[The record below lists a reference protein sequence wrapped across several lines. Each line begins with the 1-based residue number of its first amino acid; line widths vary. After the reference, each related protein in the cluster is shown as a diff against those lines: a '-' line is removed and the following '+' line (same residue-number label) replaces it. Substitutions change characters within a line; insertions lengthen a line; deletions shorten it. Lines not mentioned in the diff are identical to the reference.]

1 MEITSSPGLPEP
13 EEILAMAVYDPET
26 GRIVH
31 QHHVVRLA
39 GAPKRSSAELEK
51 RAIELARSQTGFEG
65 PLAVHHA
72 EPGAFDRPGRHS
84 IDPKTGRL
92 HTVPF
97 DVPRAD

>member
-1 MEITSSPGLPEP
+1 MEITSSPGLPGP
-13 EEILAMAVYDPET
+13 EEIHSMAVYDLET

-39 GAPKRSSAELEK
+39 GAPTRSQAELEE
-51 RAIELARSQTGFEG
+51 RAIELARSQTGYDG

-72 EPGAFDRPGRHS
+72 EPGALDRPGARS

-92 HTVPF
+92 LTE
-97 DVPRAD
+97 DQALSDLT